1 MASQIGT
8 LRDKIWTKVNA
19 NGLTKH
25 DVIPAMYFEVNAGK
39 ASKLATIELDI
50 LPDGI

>member
-1 MASQIGT
+1 
-8 LRDKIWTKVNA
+8 
-19 NGLTKH
+19 
-25 DVIPAMYFEVNAGK
+25 MYFEVNAGK